1 MALKNSTESWGRLS
15 KLFHWLTAA
24 LIFIQI
30 PLGFYA
36 KSLGLSPLK
45 IDVFVWHKSVGMLVL
60 LLVVARLLW
69 RIKNSIPAP
78 LTSNRLH
85 LMLASGVHGML
96 YVLMLALPLS
106 GWLTASASMFPTKLF
121 WLIPLPALV
130 SPDSATKTLAADIHS
145 ACVYI
150 TIAVLLLHISAAL
163 WHHFVARDSALK
175 RMWF

>member
-1 MALKNSTESWGRLS
+1 MAFKNSTENWGWLS

-36 KSLGLSPLK
+36 KSLRLSPLK
-45 IDVFVWHKSVGMLVL
+45 IDVFVWHKSLGMLVL
-60 LLVVARLLW
+60 LLVVIRLLW

-78 LTSNRLH
+78 LTSHRLH
-85 LMLASGVHGML
+85 RALASGAHGIL
-96 YVLMLALPLS
+96 YLLMLALPLS

-130 SPDSATKTLAADIHS
+130 SPDSATRSRFPGGSFI
-145 ACVYI
+145 
-150 TIAVLLLHISAAL
+150 
-163 WHHFVARDSALK
+163 
-175 RMWF
+175 